1 MKRIFFFVLLLVS
14 FNILLPVYTYGIS
27 PSPTLSTVN
36 PLKLDT
42 TINFIIRRLKAA
54 SFRVENI
61 NQRMNSR
68 LEKIKQMQINVAKLT
83 SQSANISQ
91 QIKELNGKLNQVEG
105 QATALSTGSA
115 SSSAYRLFQQEIA
128 DINQTLKT
136 ILNNEKS
143 ILIQMKRLRI
153 PATTVSA
160 TAVPNK

>member
-1 MKRIFFFVLLLVS
+1 MKRIFLFVLLLVS

-27 PSPTLSTVN
+27 PSPVLPTVN
-36 PLKLDT
+36 PLKLNT
-42 TINFIIRRLKAA
+42 TINLVMRRLKAA
-54 SFRVENI
+54 SFRMDNI
-61 NQRMNSR
+61 SQRMTSR

-91 QIKELNGKLNQVEG
+91 QITKLKGKLNQAQEQV
-105 QATALSTGSA
+105 TVLSTDSD

-136 ILNNEKS
+136 ILNDEKN

-153 PATTVSA
+153 PAATVSA
-160 TAVPNK
+160 TAVPNR